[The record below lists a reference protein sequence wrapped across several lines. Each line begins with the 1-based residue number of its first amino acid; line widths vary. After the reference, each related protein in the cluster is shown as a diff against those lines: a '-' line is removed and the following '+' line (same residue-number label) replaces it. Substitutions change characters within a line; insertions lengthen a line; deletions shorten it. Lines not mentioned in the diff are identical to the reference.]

1 MEELIDTK
9 EVADICHTSP
19 ETVRYWVYVNQGPR
33 SFKLGRRR
41 LYKRADVIEWLES
54 KYQQTAVAR

>member
-1 MEELIDTK
+1 MDELIDTQ
-9 EVADICHTSP
+9 EVAELCRTSA
-19 ETVRYWVYVNQGPR
+19 ETVRYWQYVGKAPR